1 VNVSGFRRE
10 QAINVA
16 ILVALLLFGAAPL
29 AVTLRIRSDT
39 MGVLADSRE
48 RLARL
53 EAHAPSGAKGAP
65 TVMPA
70 PAVAFL
76 DAPTQG
82 LAVAQLQSY
91 LSQVAGR
98 HHAVL
103 ISSGMQRADHDDT
116 PDMIR
121 IEASLNAALEPLQA
135 LLYQLETGTPYVFV
149 VQLEVQ
155 QQSAQS
161 GQRGPRDAAMH
172 VRLVL
177 RAPWRRGST

>member
-1 VNVSGFRRE
+1 VSGFRRE

-16 ILVALLLFGAAPL
+16 VLVALLLLCTAPV
-29 AVTLRIRSDT
+29 AVTLQRRSEA
-39 MGVLADSRE
+39 MGALAEGRE

-53 EAHAPSGAKGAP
+53 EAHVPSGGKSGP
-65 TVMPA
+65 TVAPA
-70 PAVAFL
+70 PAAAFL
-76 DAPTQG
+76 DAATQG

-91 LSQVAGR
+91 VSQAAAR

-149 VQLEVQ
+149 MQLEVQ
-155 QQSAQS
+155 QQNAQS
-161 GQRGPRDAAMH
+161 VLRGPRDGPMH

>member
-1 VNVSGFRRE
+1 MRAFRRE
-10 QAINVA
+10 HVINVG
-16 ILVALLLFGAAPL
+16 ILVALLVLCAAPIV
-29 AVTLRIRSDT
+29 VTLQIRADAMT
-39 MGVLADSRE
+39 VLAESRE

-53 EAHAPSGAKGAP
+53 EAHAPSGAKNAP
-65 TVMPA
+65 SVAPA
-70 PAVAFL
+70 PAAAFL

-91 LSQVAGR
+91 LSQAAAR

-121 IEASLNAALEPLQA
+121 IEASLNAGLEPLQA

-155 QQSAQS
+155 QQGAQTL
-161 GQRGPRDAAMH
+161 QRGPRDGAMH
-172 VRLVL
+172 VRLVV

>member
-1 VNVSGFRRE
+1 VTVSAVRRE

-16 ILVALLLFGAAPL
+16 ILVLLLVLCAAPL
-29 AVTLRIRSDT
+29 VVTLHIRADA
-39 MGVLADSRE
+39 MGALAESRE

-53 EAHAPSGAKGAP
+53 ETHAPSGAKNAP
-65 TVMPA
+65 TVVPA
-70 PAVAFL
+70 PAAAFL

-91 LSQVAGR
+91 LSQAAAR

-103 ISSGMQRADHDDT
+103 ISSGTQRADHDDM

-121 IEASLNAALEPLQA
+121 IEASLNTALEPLQA

-149 VQLEVQ
+149 VQLDVQ
-155 QQSAQS
+155 QQSAQTL
-161 GQRGPRDAAMH
+161 QRGPRDATMH
-172 VRLVL
+172 VRLVV
-177 RAPWRRGST
+177 RAPWRRGSI

>member
-1 VNVSGFRRE
+1 MSAFRRE

-16 ILVALLLFGAAPL
+16 ILVGLLVLCAVPL
-29 AVTLRIRSDT
+29 VVTLQIRADAMT
-39 MGVLADSRE
+39 ALADSRE

-53 EAHAPSGAKGAP
+53 EAHAPSGAKNAP
-65 TVMPA
+65 SVVPA
-70 PAVAFL
+70 PAAAFL

-91 LSQVAGR
+91 LSQAAAR

-155 QQSAQS
+155 QQNAQTL
-161 GQRGPRDAAMH
+161 QRGPRDTAMR
-172 VRLVL
+172 VRLVV

>member
-1 VNVSGFRRE
+1 VSVRALRRE
-10 QAINVA
+10 QAIHVA
-16 ILVALLLFGAAPL
+16 ALVGLCLLCAAAV
-29 AVTLRIRSDT
+29 AVTLQIRSDT
-39 MGVLADSRE
+39 MQALAESRE
-48 RLARL
+48 TLARL
-53 EAHAPSGAKGAP
+53 EAHMPSGAKSGP
-65 TVMPA
+65 TVASA
-70 PAVAFL
+70 PAAAFL

-91 LSQVAGR
+91 LSQVAIR
-98 HHAVL
+98 QHAVL

-121 IEASLNAALEPLQA
+121 IEASLTTALEPLQA
-135 LLYQLETGTPYVFV
+135 LLYQLETGVPYVFV
-149 VQLEVQ
+149 VQLDVQ
-155 QQSAQS
+155 QQS

>member
-1 VNVSGFRRE
+1 VTVSRFRRE

-16 ILVALLLFGAAPL
+16 VLVAVLLMGAAPL
-29 AVTLRIRSDT
+29 AVTLPMRT
-39 MGVLADSRE
+39 EAMAALTEGRE

-53 EAHAPSGAKGAP
+53 EAHAPSGGKSGP
-65 TVMPA
+65 TVAPA
-70 PAVAFL
+70 PAAAFL
-76 DAPTQG
+76 DAATQG

-91 LSQVAGR
+91 LSQAAAR

-116 PDMIR
+116 PEMIR

-155 QQSAQS
+155 QQSALS
-161 GQRGPRDAAMH
+161 VLRGPRDAPMH